1 MTTHNGSNGGFGIHW
16 ITDARRAAIRTRDSR
31 QCVYCLD
38 TAGDLDHVTGR
49 HTHET
54 GNLVVAC
61 RACNAAKGSLSLS
74 ALATYLAAR
83 GIDPAAAYARVRT
96 ATATPVAVGR
106 PTSAATKRLVTRAIN
121 AAAVA
126 A

>member
-1 MTTHNGSNGGFGIHW
+1 MTTTHGSNGGNGIHW
-16 ITDARRAAIRTRDSR
+16 ITDARRAAIRTRDSH

-49 HTHET
+49 GSNET

-61 RACNAAKGSLSLS
+61 RACNAAKGALSLA
-74 ALATYLAAR
+74 ALSTYLTAR
-83 GIDPAAAYARVRT
+83 GIDPQAAYARVRT

-106 PTSAATKRLVTRAIN
+106 STSASTKRLVTRAIN
-121 AAAVA
+121 AAVA

>member
-1 MTTHNGSNGGFGIHW
+1 MTTHGSNNGLGIHW
-16 ITDARRAAIRTRDSR
+16 ITDARRAAIRTRDSH
-31 QCVYCLD
+31 QCVYCLAP
-38 TAGDLDHVTGR
+38 AGDLDHVTGR

-61 RACNAAKGSLSLS
+61 RACNAAKGAFSLAALS
-74 ALATYLAAR
+74 TYLTAR
-83 GIDPAAAYARVRT
+83 GIDPQAAYARVRA

-121 AAAVA
+121 AAVA

>member
-1 MTTHNGSNGGFGIHW
+1 MTTNNGSNGGFGIHW
-16 ITDARRAAIRTRDSR
+16 ITDSRRAAIRTRDSH

-49 HTHET
+49 HSNET

-61 RACNAAKGSLSLS
+61 RACNAAKGALSLA
-74 ALATYLAAR
+74 ALSTYLTAR
-83 GIDPAAAYARVRT
+83 GIDPQAAFARVRT

-106 PTSAATKRLVTRAIN
+106 ATSPATKRTVTRAIN
-121 AAAVA
+121 AAVSA
-126 A
+126 

>member
-1 MTTHNGSNGGFGIHW
+1 MTTHGSNGGFGIHW
-16 ITDARRAAIRTRDSR
+16 ITDARRAAIRTRDSH
-31 QCVYCLD
+31 QCVYCLAP
-38 TAGDLDHVTGR
+38 AGDLDHVTGR
-49 HTHET
+49 HSNET
-54 GNLVVAC
+54 GNLVIAC
-61 RACNAAKGSLSLS
+61 RACNAAMGALSLS
-74 ALATYLAAR
+74 ALSTYLTAR
-83 GIDPAAAYARVRT
+83 GIDPQAAFARVRT

>member
-16 ITDARRAAIRTRDSR
+16 LTDARRAAIRTRDSH
-31 QCVYCLD
+31 QCVYCLAP
-38 TAGDLDHVTGR
+38 AGDLDHVTGR

-61 RACNAAKGSLSLS
+61 RACNAAKGALSLG
-74 ALATYLAAR
+74 ALSTYLTAR

-121 AAAVA
+121 AAVA

>member
-1 MTTHNGSNGGFGIHW
+1 MTNNNGSNGGFGIHW
-16 ITDARRAAIRTRDSR
+16 ITDARRAAIRTRDSH

-61 RACNAAKGSLSLS
+61 RACNAAKGALSLS
-74 ALATYLAAR
+74 ALSTYLTAR
-83 GIDPAAAYARVRT
+83 GIDPQAAYARVRT
-96 ATATPVAVGR
+96 ATTTPVAVGR
-106 PTSAATKRLVTRAIN
+106 ATSATTKRLVTRAIN
-121 AAAVA
+121 AAVSA
-126 A
+126 

>member
-1 MTTHNGSNGGFGIHW
+1 MTTHNGSNNGLGIHW
-16 ITDARRAAIRTRDSR
+16 ITDSRRAAIRTRDSH

-49 HTHET
+49 NTHET

-61 RACNAAKGSLSLS
+61 RVCNAAKGALSLA
-74 ALATYLAAR
+74 ALSTYLTAR
-83 GIDPAAAYARVRT
+83 GIDPAAAYARVRI

-121 AAAVA
+121 ATAVA